1 MEARVLERS
10 GSDSWRFRH
19 ELLREVADELAPPSV
34 RRRLHAKVAD
44 ALVQSMAGDPDWP
57 LVASHYEQAARHA
70 DAASA
75 YRRATAAARRR
86 GALAEARTYL
96 TYALTQLEQCPP
108 GPDRDRRE
116 IGPRLERGYLT
127 ATAEGAQS
135 PVAVADFERCLQ
147 LAGTDLRDDEL
158 FATLLAVGAYY
169 VWRAD
174 LHRAGQLLEVL
185 QAATEHGRQW
195 FRPAID
201 GSAGIVAWLRG
212 EFDAARLHFD
222 QATTGRVDDYEQQI
236 QALWFVPHDPV
247 ALAHEHLAWDRLV
260 HGDLAGA
267 EVQLKQAVHR
277 AAQLGYPQK
286 PYNHVYAIDM
296 EIWIRTEAGQYD
308 RARALVGELAEK
320 SDQYGLDY
328 LYWQLLG
335 ATEQAMVDGQAFL
348 GARNPDLT
356 ALPAQIQAMT
366 QVIEVWQALGA
377 STYRPFYWCVLGRLL
392 TAAGQPDQARTR
404 LDAAL
409 QFAADTGVRF
419 YEAELLRARA
429 HTHSDSSVRA
439 DDLAAAREVAR
450 RQGAWLFEIRASLD
464 DFDLRGEPARKHLL
478 DAIKKM
484 PTDSPLPEL
493 ARTRA
498 ALQ

>member
-1 MEARVLERS
+1 MPVVEAAAVIGRHIDRSLLMSVVDLDGGQVDDVISQLTDARVLEPV
-10 GSDSWRFRH
+10 GGDNWRFRH

-44 ALVQSMAGDPDWP
+44 ALVQSVAADPDWP

-96 TYALTQLEQCPP
+96 THALTQLERCPP

-116 IGPRLERGYLT
+116 IAPRLERGYLT

-169 VWRAD
+169 LWRAD

-185 QAATEHGRQW
+185 QAATEQGRQW

-201 GSAGIVAWLRG
+201 GSSGIVAWLRG
-212 EFDAARLHFD
+212 EFDTARVYFD
-222 QATTGRVDDYEQQI
+222 QATTGLGDDYEQRI

-260 HGDLAGA
+260 
-267 EVQLKQAVHR
+267 
-277 AAQLGYPQK
+277 
-286 PYNHVYAIDM
+286 
-296 EIWIRTEAGQYD
+296 
-308 RARALVGELAEK
+308 
-320 SDQYGLDY
+320 
-328 LYWQLLG
+328 
-335 ATEQAMVDGQAFL
+335 
-348 GARNPDLT
+348 
-356 ALPAQIQAMT
+356 
-366 QVIEVWQALGA
+366 
-377 STYRPFYWCVLGRLL
+377 
-392 TAAGQPDQARTR
+392 TR
-404 LDAAL
+404 
-409 QFAADTGVRF
+409 GP
-419 YEAELLRARA
+419 
-429 HTHSDSSVRA
+429 
-439 DDLAAAREVAR
+439 R
-450 RQGAWLFEIRASLD
+450 RR
-464 DFDLRGEPARKHLL
+464 
-478 DAIKKM
+478 
-484 PTDSPLPEL
+484 
-493 ARTRA
+493 
-498 ALQ
+498 